1 MKKPYQIEAQRAV
14 RQLEATAADEN
25 PAAQMV
31 LPMAEMSQRRG
42 VVAPQR
48 AVINKGRAAQLA
60 HGKYGDA
67 KRAAHIALPQDSNSS
82 SVNVT

>member
-1 MKKPYQIEAQRAV
+1 MRLRV
-14 RQLEATAADEN
+14 T
-25 PAAQMV
+25 
-31 LPMAEMSQRRG
+31 QRRG

>member
-1 MKKPYQIEAQRAV
+1 MGM
-14 RQLEATAADEN
+14 
-25 PAAQMV
+25 AAQSPAYVEHV
-31 LPMAEMSQRRG
+31 LE
-42 VVAPQR
+42 VVPQR
-48 AVINKGRAAQLA
+48 TVINKGRAAQLA